1 MVSWL
6 ILGLGGA
13 FSGVLAGLLGIGGGF
28 IIVSLLVALG
38 YPPIQAVATSSMVI
52 ILSSSTGS
60 FYNWRNG
67 YLDLTRVIYIAVPA
81 IFAAQLGVYL
91 AGQIPPYILLVIFSL
106 FLIVNIFLIRLRKRL
121 VAKDRGSGDRH
132 TRFNPIISKLATG
145 GIAGFLAGLLGVGG
159 GAIMVPLQMLL
170 LNEPIKVA
178 IRTSLGVIV
187 AATISS
193 TIFHALQGNVLYIEG
208 LTLGLGGIIG
218 TQVGTRVL
226 PKLPDTIVTRI
237 FTLFLATMAVLNL
250 WQAWQSYATV
260 DNLSKL
266 II

>member
-1 MVSWL
+1 MIADWL
-6 ILGLGGA
+6 ILGLGGV
-13 FSGVLAGLLGIGGGF
+13 FSGILAGLLGIGGGF

-38 YPPIQAVATSSMVI
+38 YPPIQAVATSSLVI

-67 YLDLTRVIYIAVPA
+67 YLDLRKVIYIAIPA

-91 AGQIPPYILLVIFSL
+91 AGQIPAYVLLIIFSL
-106 FLIVNIFLIRLRKRL
+106 FLITNIFLIRLRKKL
-121 VAKDRGSGDRH
+121 VAQNRAASD
-132 TRFNPIISKLATG
+132 RFNPILAKLTTG

-170 LNEPIKVA
+170 LNEKIKVA

-193 TIFHALQGNVLYIEG
+193 TIFHAVQGNVLYIEG

-226 PKLPDTIVTRI
+226 PKLPDTIVTQI
-237 FTLFLATMAVLNL
+237 FTLFLATMAVLNF
-250 WQAWQSYATV
+250 WQAWQSYSTV
-260 DNLSKL
+260 DNLALL
-266 II
+266 I